1 MKEKRLGKG
10 ECARRWRSERKRSG
24 EKENVLG
31 VGEEQKERVESGE
44 KENVL
49 GVGRYQK
56 EREERGEKENVLGV
70 GEDQKERENSG
81 EKENVLDAG
90 EDLKERGDSE
100 ETLNW
105 QTIPSPDLCVGKYVI
120 VKYNSLPYPGYVQ
133 DAGQSD
139 LYVECMH
146 RIGKKEKK
154 TALCGLKR

>member
-1 MKEKRLGKG
+1 MLERIRKKE
-10 ECARRWRSERKRSG
+10 
-24 EKENVLG
+24 
-31 VGEEQKERVESGE
+31 
-44 KENVL
+44 
-49 GVGRYQK
+49 
-56 EREERGEKENVLGV
+56 
-70 GEDQKERENSG
+70 SG

-105 QTIPSPDLCVGKYVI
+105 QNIPSPDLCVGKYVI

-146 RIGKKEKK
+146 RIGKKGKK
-154 TALCGLKR
+154 CFVWPKKIKDKCWYDYDNILAIIPEPKKIPGSFSHFEIENEIWQSVTSQM